1 MGCRWVKT
9 KWYSAK
15 KQRPRQCFVL
25 QPGVKIVN
33 CPRNVEAGAQSAPDG
48 LTRGTCRRPD
58 RRGRRYCRRE
68 SDRRTDYGRGQVR
81 PSGGGITGA
90 TGPRVASGFI
100 DVHTR
105 TFDAKL
111 HFGPTVVSAVGTGRS
126 GCPGN
131 SEETPET
138 TESNDAQPEGFPQVG
153 AVVTERNGNRIAPAL

>member
-1 MGCRWVKT
+1 MRK
-9 KWYSAK
+9 A
-15 KQRPRQCFVL
+15 RQTV
-25 QPGVKIVN
+25 
-33 CPRNVEAGAQSAPDG
+33 
-48 LTRGTCRRPD
+48 
-58 RRGRRYCRRE
+58 
-68 SDRRTDYGRGQVR
+68 SD
-81 PSGGGITGA
+81 A
-90 TGPRVASGFI
+90 AGPRVTSGFI
-100 DVHTR
+100 EMHTR